1 MKDNKNVNIEIIKV
15 DLLRIDWTNKKNT
28 DSKRKPPA
36 WTYIAGI
43 QDSKTISIPINLRGL
58 FFKYKPINIDET
70 ITYIKP
76 YSAKKAINIEK
87 TKII

>member
-15 DLLRIDWTNKKNT
+15 DLLRIDWRNKKNT

-43 QDSKTISIPINLRGL
+43 QDSKTISIPINLSGL
-58 FFKYKPINIDET
+58 FCKYIPIKIDEAIIYT
-70 ITYIKP
+70 NP
-76 YSAKKAINIEK
+76 YS
-87 TKII
+87 TK